1 MWFFPSWECCA
12 GNNLH
17 HLVIV
22 KAIDW
27 NDCQAHSV
35 LLNGC
40 AFFFIF
46 YYRLYL
52 ASMHHNENASR
63 VQATTSA
70 GQAVY
75 KVVYPKAKMGEGVVK
90 PVKTD
95 PTFSKFVKDNL

>member
-1 MWFFPSWECCA
+1 
-12 GNNLH
+12 
-17 HLVIV
+17 
-22 KAIDW
+22 
-27 NDCQAHSV
+27 
-35 LLNGC
+35 
-40 AFFFIF
+40 
-46 YYRLYL
+46 
-52 ASMHHNENASR
+52 MHHNENASR

>member
-1 MWFFPSWECCA
+1 M
-12 GNNLH
+12 
-17 HLVIV
+17 IV
-22 KAIDW
+22 R
-27 NDCQAHSV
+27 HT
-35 LLNGC
+35 LLFNGG
-40 AFFFIF
+40 AFFF
-46 YYRLYL
+46 YHKLYL